1 MCHDLNLPMK
11 PSGQSTRALCALEC
25 DLLSGWGSNLSQG
38 MSAYKIIISKIIP
51 MHMMNREITL
61 GRKRGFNGVLYNL

>member
-1 MCHDLNLPMK
+1 
-11 PSGQSTRALCALEC
+11 
-25 DLLSGWGSNLSQG
+25 

-51 MHMMNREITL
+51 MHMMKREITL